1 MEEKAKQVAELLKIL
16 SNENRLLILCALQNG
31 KMNVGEIANHVLG
44 ITQPALSQHL
54 ALLKTAGILES
65 DKQGMNVVY
74 SIADIRVKEL
84 LNTLRD
90 YYCD

>member
-1 MEEKAKQVAELLKIL
+1 MEERAKQVAEMLKIL
-16 SNENRLLILCALQNG
+16 ANENRLLILCALQRG
-31 KMNVGEIANHVLG
+31 EMSVGEIASYVPN

-65 DKQGMNVVY
+65 RKQGLHVVY
-74 SIADIRVKEL
+74 TIADIRVKEL
-84 LNTLRD
+84 LGTLKK